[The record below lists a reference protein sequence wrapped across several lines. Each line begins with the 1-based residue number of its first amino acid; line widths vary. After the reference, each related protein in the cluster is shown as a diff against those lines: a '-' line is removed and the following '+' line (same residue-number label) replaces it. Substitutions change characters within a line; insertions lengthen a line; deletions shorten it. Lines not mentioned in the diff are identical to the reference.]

1 MDDSTINS
9 VLQLILVRSEP
20 LPLPSRWEFP
30 GHESTVRRLTCDP
43 VDLQHA
49 LQTDCDREMLL
60 KLGVFVRSGI
70 DDVAL
75 CPPLDKPQTPFAASF
90 REEVESPHE
99 LLTSDGI
106 LPVSQE
112 PAVFG
117 AMNDFRTKSAAMKFK
132 KRVVVAFNLTD
143 LAVLRSLGF
152 AATTATGL
160 ASMKGRELRLLFGR
174 PKVGG
179 TDVAK
184 SRTATRADISRHGA
198 RIVLADWDISS
209 LSRKQTDEGA
219 MICLR
224 MEKAES
230 SLGFATSRLYSWT
243 PTSHELSE
251 FCDAVDLNEPD
262 ALRQLFRESIDES
275 SRPASCCITVPR
287 KKVTFLEA
295 RRELI
300 TELQRSEMVRGNERA
315 LASKFRQ
322 YCDLFEKE
330 FVEPLLKMALDQS
343 NPARRAILTQTAEII
358 TRGHAASLLVLEAKS
373 TSRGRRRSEHP
384 DPGDA
389 NNLMQLTKQLL
400 ACHKELFGE

>member
-20 LPLPSRWEFP
+20 LPLPSRWEFLRR
-30 GHESTVRRLTCDP
+30 ESTVRRLTCDP
-43 VDLQHA
+43 VDLRNA
-49 LQTDCDREMLL
+49 LQTRCNREMLL
-60 KLGVFVRSGI
+60 KMGVFVRSGI

-75 CPPLDKPQTPFAASF
+75 CPPLDKPQAPFAASF

-219 MICLR
+219 KICSQ
-224 MEKAES
+224 MAKAES
-230 SLGFATSRLYSWT
+230 SLGFDTSRLSTWK
-243 PTSHELSE
+243 PTTRELSE
-251 FCDAVDLNEPD
+251 FSDAAEFEDQN
-262 ALRQLFRESIDES
+262 ALRQLFRESLDES
-275 SRPASCCITVPR
+275 VRPASTCIKVPT
-287 KKVTFLEA
+287 KKLTLLDA
-295 RRELI
+295 YRELSK
-300 TELQRSEMVRGNERA
+300 ELLRSERIRGNERT
-315 LASKFRQ
+315 LASKLLH
-322 YCDLFEKE
+322 YSELWEKE
-330 FVEPLLKMALDQS
+330 IVEPLLKEARDQS
-343 NPARRAILTQTAEII
+343 QPIRRAILSQIAEI
-358 TRGHAASLLVLEAKS
+358 TGRGLAASQLVKEAKWKI
-373 TSRGRRRSEHP
+373 RGGRRTERP
-384 DPGDA
+384 DSS
-389 NNLMQLTKQLL
+389 NMNELIQLAQQLL
-400 ACHKELFGE
+400 ASHKELSG